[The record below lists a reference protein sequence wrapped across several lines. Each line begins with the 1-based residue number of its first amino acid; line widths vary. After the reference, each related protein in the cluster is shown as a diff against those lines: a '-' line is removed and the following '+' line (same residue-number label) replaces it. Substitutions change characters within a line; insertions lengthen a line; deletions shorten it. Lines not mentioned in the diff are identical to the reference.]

1 MWKVQQISSSPDHL
15 RFRIAEGNTVLS
27 HNRFLNLLRNDIHFI
42 EFYNKHLADCK
53 FEAFFWENKP
63 ITQNNLEEDYE
74 CTLVE
79 SDFLTDVKPDTST
92 FNSYFRSKQDV
103 VVLPNLG
110 GDAKLVV
117 PCPVSENS
125 IYTQIGNFVRQ
136 APKAQVKEF
145 WRRVGTEMLSQLEA
159 EPKWLSTSGL
169 GVYWLHARVDSTPK
183 YYQTQD
189 YKTLES

>member
-1 MWKVQQISSSPDHL
+1 MWSIQQISSSPDRL
-15 RFRIAEGNTVLS
+15 RFRISEGNTVLS

-79 SDFLTDVKPDTST
+79 SEFLAGVKPDTNT
-92 FNSYFRSKQDV
+92 FNSYFKSNQDV
-103 VVLPNLG
+103 VVFPNLG

-125 IYTQIGNFVRQ
+125 IYTQIGSFVRQ
-136 APKAQVKEF
+136 ATETQVKEF
-145 WRRVGTEMLSQLEA
+145 WKTVAKEMLNHVET
-159 EPKWLSTSGL
+159 EPSWLSTSGL
-169 GVYWLHARVDSTPK
+169 GVYWLHARIDSTPK
-183 YYQTQD
+183 YYQTME
-189 YKTLES
+189 YKSL